1 MKNRVKD
8 GEKSSQLCK
17 WWISGEKGI
26 VTEGDKEVLGA
37 MIASKKEYL
46 QKQYRP
52 DWQKTKYT

>member
-8 GEKSSQLCK
+8 GEKTSQLCK
-17 WWISGEKGI
+17 WWISGE
-26 VTEGDKEVLGA
+26 KEVLGA